1 MSRLIK
7 VNGSVQDI
15 VQDEWTLLPATE
27 TPETAQVPE
36 GKVIMPLNVWLAQR
50 DSLAQREQLGVWLD
64 SHEEPEALGED
75 AARFAVIA
83 VNFPKFTDGRGY
95 SIARLLRERYGF
107 CNELR
112 AIGDVLLDPLYYM
125 KRCGFDAFVLRED
138 KDISKAGQCLT
149 IFSEVYQAAVD
160 QTAPLFRRR
169 HLTSATAMSLA

>member
-7 VNGSVQDI
+7 LDGI
-15 VQDEWTLLPATE
+15 AQDEWTLLPATE
-27 TPETAQVPE
+27 EPESAEVPA
-36 GKVIMPLNVWLAQR
+36 GKVIMPLNIWLAQGDR
-50 DSLAQREQLGVWLD
+50 LAEREHLGVWLD

-138 KDISKAGQCLT
+138 KDIGKAQQCLS

-169 HLTSATAMSLA
+169 QPAPAAALSFA